1 MVHFLTSDLDDT
13 LLVGEGKKQ
22 GQGPPRRGSAG
33 NREGKGRDGQGQRRI
48 GDYLRLPW
56 AVGQLNAVMHPT
68 HMGNAELFLS
78 YGNIVCA
85 SFDS

>member
-1 MVHFLTSDLDDT
+1 MTRFWLEKGKNRDKDHQE
-13 LLVGEGKKQ
+13 EGLQ
-22 GQGPPRRGSAG
+22 GT
-33 NREGKGRDGQGQRRI
+33 GKGRDGQGQRRI

-56 AVGQLNAVMHPT
+56 AVRQLNAVMHPT
-68 HMGNAELFLS
+68 HMGNAELFPS